1 MRIIRSIATALL
13 ALPIVLA
20 ASAGE
25 AQQSQQGQQR
35 KNVKQVNQKQAAD
48 IEARHQC
55 FLEAQ
60 ARHPGYNTSDPGL
73 QSERTNAYI
82 SCAARKGI
90 RP

>member
-35 KNVKQVNQKQAAD
+35 KNVKQVNQK
-48 IEARHQC
+48 
-55 FLEAQ
+55 
-60 ARHPGYNTSDPGL
+60 HPGYNTSDPGL